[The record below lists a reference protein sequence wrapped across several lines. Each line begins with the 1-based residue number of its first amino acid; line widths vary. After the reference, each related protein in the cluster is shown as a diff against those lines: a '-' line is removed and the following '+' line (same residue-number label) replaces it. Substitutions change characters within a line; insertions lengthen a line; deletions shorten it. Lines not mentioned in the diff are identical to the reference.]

1 MVAGGRWNPIGVAM
15 LYTAR
20 HLSLACIEV
29 LVHLDKGQFPRD
41 YVWSR
46 SELRDVPQLLEAHRL
61 NDVVSCQATGQE
73 WLLLS
78 GQLAVQVPSVLIP
91 EEFNVVLNPN
101 HADSFGLK
109 WTEPQPFRFDPRLFA
124 SEPQTF

>member
-46 SELRDVPQLLEAHRL
+46 SELRDVPQLSEIYRL
-61 NDVVSCQATGQE
+61 NDVVSCQAAGHS
-73 WLLLS
+73 WLTFA
-78 GQLAVQVPSVLIP
+78 GTCCAGAFRTDPGRVQRPAES
-91 EEFNVVLNPN
+91 
-101 HADSFGLK
+101 
-109 WTEPQPFRFDPRLFA
+109 
-124 SEPQTF
+124 